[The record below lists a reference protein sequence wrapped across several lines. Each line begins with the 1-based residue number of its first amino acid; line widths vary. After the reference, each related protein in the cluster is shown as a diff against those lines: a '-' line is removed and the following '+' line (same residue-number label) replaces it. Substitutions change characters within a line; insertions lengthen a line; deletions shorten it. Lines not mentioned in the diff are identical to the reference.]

1 MSTIVSKTFDSRE
14 ECQTQGP
21 ILVTGALVII
31 ASAAPVVNKG
41 PQCRQSL
48 RESSIFDTRR
58 REVPEE
64 GAGQAPEK
72 GLIRRF
78 GPSAAGGAHNEKI
91 TAKPREAV

>member
-1 MSTIVSKTFDSRE
+1 MSKTFDARD
-14 ECQTQGP
+14 ECRNQGP
-21 ILVTGALVII
+21 MLVTGAVFKIP
-31 ASAAPVVNKG
+31 SAAPVVETG
-41 PQCRQSL
+41 PQCRQSS

-72 GLIRRF
+72 GLIRRVC
-78 GPSAAGGAHNEKI
+78 PSAAGGAHSETI

>member
-14 ECQTQGP
+14 ECRHQGP
-21 ILVTGALVII
+21 ILATGAVVNIS
-31 ASAAPVVNKG
+31 SAAPVVKQG
-41 PQCRQSL
+41 PQCRQSS
-48 RESSIFDTRR
+48 RESSMFDTRR

-78 GPSAAGGAHNEKI
+78 GPSAAGGAHSEKI

>member
-1 MSTIVSKTFDSRE
+1 MSAIVSKTLDSRE

-21 ILVTGALVII
+21 ILVTGAVVKI
-31 ASAAPVVNKG
+31 ANAAPVVKKG
-41 PQCRQSL
+41 PQCGQSA

-78 GPSAAGGAHNEKI
+78 GPSAAGGAHSEKI
-91 TAKPREAV
+91 TANPRDAV